1 MSNFRPSIV
10 LMLSTTRARLPTPR
24 TGPRTACVRC
34 LLPGYARRT
43 AWPGNDAAG
52 GRPVLLRPVS
62 RSMSAVHGVRE
73 VSTLTLGV
81 ATSQRGAA
89 PVVQSSDDAPRPFR
103 QPRRSKGDA
112 ACALSV
118 LAADRTRK
126 FLRPLAEPPANVRII
141 DLGQDH
147 RSGPNAQPHARRRV
161 DVVDSAR
168 PGLQTPYGTKD
179 GLACAVSSQGQPA
192 GPHPRGEVMRTG
204 GHPSRY

>member
-1 MSNFRPSIV
+1 M
-10 LMLSTTRARLPTPR
+10 MR
-24 TGPRTACVRC
+24 T
-34 LLPGYARRT
+34 
-43 AWPGNDAAG
+43 G

-126 FLRPLAEPPANVRII
+126 SYVPWLSRQPTSGSSIWAKII
-141 DLGQDH
+141 DLGQM
-147 RSGPNAQPHARRRV
+147 PN
-161 DVVDSAR
+161 
-168 PGLQTPYGTKD
+168 LTPV
-179 GLACAVSSQGQPA
+179 AVL
-192 GPHPRGEVMRTG
+192 ML
-204 GHPSRY
+204 